1 MCARGQL
8 TVAAY
13 DWKKALKE
21 LYAPPRTPV
30 VVSVPPMNFLMADG
44 QGDPNSAGE
53 YREVVEALYSAAY
66 TLKFALKKAGGPAF
80 SVMPLEGLW
89 WAEDMNAFMN
99 ADRAAWQW
107 TMMIGQPDF
116 VGAQQAAEAI
126 AAAGRK
132 KALPALAHVRFARFD
147 EGLCAQ
153 VMHTGPYA
161 AEGPT
166 IAALH
171 GFIAAQGCELAGKH
185 HEIYL
190 SDPTRSAPEKM
201 KTIIRQ
207 PMRRR

>member
-1 MCARGQL
+1 ME
-8 TVAAY
+8 TY

-21 LYAPPRTPV
+21 LYSPPRTPV
-30 VVSVPPMNFLMADG
+30 LVSVPPMNFLMVDG
-44 QGDPNSAGE
+44 MGDPISAPE
-53 YREVVEALYSAAY
+53 YTQAVEALYSVAY
-66 TLKFALKKAGGPAF
+66 TLKFALKKAGGPEF
-80 SVMPLEGLW
+80 GVMPLQGLW
-89 WAEDMNAFMN
+89 WAEDMNAFVD

-107 TMMIGQPDF
+107 TMMIGQPEF
-116 VGAQQAAEAI
+116 VTQEQVSAAVAET
-126 AAAGRK
+126 GHK
-132 KALPALAHVRFARFD
+132 KELPALPRLRFERFD

-171 GFIAAQGCELAGKH
+171 AFIAQQGGALRGKH

-190 SDPTRSAPEKM
+190 SDPNRSAPEKM

-207 PMRRR
+207 PLARG